1 MANLRKIRMRIK
13 SVESTRQITRS
24 MKMVAAAKL
33 RKTQQAYSRLR
44 AFAEGC
50 AAIYA
55 RTCALLP
62 QAAPE
67 REESAPADE
76 VLWDEA
82 RAAAGSGRTC
92 YVLIV
97 PDRGLC
103 GTYGHALLR
112 YFRELRQ
119 REGGESLVYVAGR
132 WGRDQIGALDGV
144 FDISDAPSSAEAA
157 ALTEALCQI
166 YREGKADRI
175 VLVFQRFR
183 SVLSQEPGTVQ
194 LLPALPPETAE
205 GAAAE
210 EGGIPPI
217 LEPDGE
223 TVLKRLRELYLQST
237 VHSALLEARTGEH
250 AARMT
255 AMTAATDNTEELIG
269 KLTLELNHARQAA
282 ITTEISEIVGGAAA
296 L

>member
-76 VLWDEA
+76 ALWDDA
-82 RAAAGSGRTC
+82 RVAAEQSRTC

-112 YFRELRQ
+112 YFRELRE

-144 FDISDAPSSAEAA
+144 FDISDAPTAREAA
-157 ALTEALCQI
+157 ALTEALCKI

-205 GAAAE
+205 LAAPE
-210 EGGIPPI
+210 EGIPPI

>member
-67 REESAPADE
+67 REESAHAD
-76 VLWDEA
+76 DA
-82 RAAAGSGRTC
+82 RAAAEQSRTC

-112 YFRELRQ
+112 YFRELRE
-119 REGGESLVYVAGR
+119 RESGESLVYVAGR

-144 FDISDAPSSAEAA
+144 FDISDAPGSAEAA
-157 ALTEALCQI
+157 ALTETLCQI

-205 GAAAE
+205 DAAAE
-210 EGGIPPI
+210 QGGIPPI